1 MQALLESK
9 LKAFSIGKMAV
20 AKRTLS
26 KKEQDE
32 LKKKVSRWGPIPD
45 WYHSFNDTTR
55 LFKSFWKLQTRTE
68 MCRSLLGEAC

>member
-1 MQALLESK
+1 MTCIIKSFHILMQALLESK

-32 LKKKVSRWGPIPD
+32 LKKKVSR
-45 WYHSFNDTTR
+45 
-55 LFKSFWKLQTRTE
+55 
-68 MCRSLLGEAC
+68 